1 MFANLKLQIWKA
13 GLRQNRLAQM
23 VGIDE
28 TLLSRILNGFRQPDA
43 KIRTQIATILQADE
57 TWLFAPTNS
66 PAPEGRRNAE
76 GPAERRSRPT
86 QGLPSKP

>member
-28 TLLSRILNGFRQPDA
+28 TLLSRILNGFRQPGPDL
-43 KIRTQIATILQADE
+43 KRRIAAVLQVDE
-57 TWLFAPTNS
+57 EWLFAPSRTTEDM
-66 PAPEGRRNAE
+66 PAGKQEAPSEHAKRI
-76 GPAERRSRPT
+76 
-86 QGLPSKP
+86 LP